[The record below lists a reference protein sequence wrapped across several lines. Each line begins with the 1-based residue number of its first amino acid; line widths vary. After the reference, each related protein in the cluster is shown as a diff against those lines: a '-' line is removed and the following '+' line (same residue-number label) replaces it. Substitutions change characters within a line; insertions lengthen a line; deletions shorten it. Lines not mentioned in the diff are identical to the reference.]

1 MKLPFYVR
9 FEVLHMDEKTKTQSN
24 PFLQM
29 RPKDLILLNVL
40 FLIYSFVSVCQKS
53 AANELNNSG
62 LGSPTLYLW
71 LAGALFLLVVY
82 ALIWQQILKRVPL
95 SVAYSNKVITML
107 WLLLWTYL
115 FFGVVPKW
123 NNYVGIALAVAGVI
137 LVVWK
142 GKGDE
147 DGE

>member
-1 MKLPFYVR
+1 
-9 FEVLHMDEKTKTQSN
+9 MDETVKNRSN
-24 PFLQM
+24 PFLQV

-53 AANELNNSG
+53 AATELTKNG
-62 LGSPTLYLW
+62 LSSPLLYLY
-71 LAGALFLLVVY
+71 LAGALVLLVVY
-82 ALIWQQILKRVPL
+82 ALLWQQVLKRVPL
-95 SVAYSNKVITML
+95 SVAYSNKVVTML

-142 GKGDE
+142 GKGEKDDE
-147 DGE
+147 